1 MQKNFENG
9 QNSGVQLQLVA
20 KYASLVVLLLVGGG
34 GGSVSSDGKCQKNA
48 EHDTKKHTV
57 NYLIFLTLYQ
67 HLGSKGSKFCVL

>member
-34 GGSVSSDGKCQKNA
+34 GSVSSDGKCQ
-48 EHDTKKHTV
+48 TKSRT
-57 NYLIFLTLYQ
+57 
-67 HLGSKGSKFCVL
+67 

>member
-34 GGSVSSDGKCQKNA
+34 GQFQATENAKQKA
-48 EHDTKKHTV
+48 EHDTKKHRV
-57 NYLIFLTLYQ
+57 NYLISLTLYQ
-67 HLGSKGSKFCVL
+67 HLGSKFCVL

>member
-34 GGSVSSDGKCQKNA
+34 GGSVSSDGKCQ
-48 EHDTKKHTV
+48 TKSRT
-57 NYLIFLTLYQ
+57 
-67 HLGSKGSKFCVL
+67 

>member
-34 GGSVSSDGKCQKNA
+34 GGVSFKRWKMPKKCR
-48 EHDTKKHTV
+48 T
-57 NYLIFLTLYQ
+57 
-67 HLGSKGSKFCVL
+67 

>member
-34 GGSVSSDGKCQKNA
+34 GGQFQAMENAKKMQNMTLKN
-48 EHDTKKHTV
+48 
-57 NYLIFLTLYQ
+57 IQ
-67 HLGSKGSKFCVL
+67 